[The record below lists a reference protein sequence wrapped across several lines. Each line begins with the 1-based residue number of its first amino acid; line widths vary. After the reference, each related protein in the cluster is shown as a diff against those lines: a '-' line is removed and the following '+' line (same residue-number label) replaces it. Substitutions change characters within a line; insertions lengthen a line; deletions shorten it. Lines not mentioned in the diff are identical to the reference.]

1 MKSQGSYVPPP
12 YIPLGQSD
20 RDPEEI
26 APNSAED
33 LAANRSTGV
42 GPNQWS
48 SGICA
53 CFDDMQSCMLLS
65 ALTET
70 LILLENFMVLLE

>member
-1 MKSQGSYVPPP
+1 MGQNRYVPPR

-20 RDPEEI
+20 
-26 APNSAED
+26 AEAD
-33 LAANRSTGV
+33 AVPTADVVVHPRPQQINNVRG
-42 GPNQWS
+42 QWS

-65 ALTET
+65 AL
-70 LILLENFMVLLE
+70 